1 MHPRPKPNDKLRNSR
16 FRNPST
22 HHVPRRSRARTL
34 VELHEGSRRGHV
46 SLPNGLGLD
55 VLSPGGEVQRHGVAL
70 NELTDYRWR
79 DPIVGTP
86 WHKYVPARI
95 EPVG

>member
-1 MHPRPKPNDKLRNSR
+1 MADGAAVDVVTPRG
-16 FRNPST
+16 
-22 HHVPRRSRARTL
+22 RARTL
-34 VELHEGSRRGHV
+34 VELHEGSRPGHV

-55 VLSPGGEVQRHGVAL
+55 VAGPDGSTRRHGVAL

-79 DPIVGTP
+79 DSMVGTH
-86 WHKYVPARI
+86 WHKYVPVRL